1 LMVKCLADRNPW
13 RASCVVLRIV
23 VADRCQQAECSPLGR
38 YLCDLKLTVTDEA
51 KELPATAGHFVA
63 LCVGPQDPALTE
75 LLRSGLLDQ

>member
-1 LMVKCLADRNPW
+1 
-13 RASCVVLRIV
+13 
-23 VADRCQQAECSPLGR
+23 LGR

-75 LLRSGLLDQ
+75 LPRSGLLDQ